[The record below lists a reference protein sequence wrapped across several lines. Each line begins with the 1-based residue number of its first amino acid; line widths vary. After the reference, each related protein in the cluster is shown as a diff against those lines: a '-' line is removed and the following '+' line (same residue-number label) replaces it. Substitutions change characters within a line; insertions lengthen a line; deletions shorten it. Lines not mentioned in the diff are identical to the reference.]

1 MSFMTNRLLSSISP
15 RLSIMMPIR
24 RRLNSSVPISSTPLI
39 LSSSSS
45 PVTRAVGFWLTGVA
59 AGVYAMVVLGGVT
72 RLTRS
77 GLSIV
82 EWRPAGEP
90 LPSTDS
96 DWDDA
101 FEKYKAFPEYQRVN
115 SRMTL
120 DEFKPIYFMEWAHR
134 MWGRGL
140 GVAFGVPLAAL
151 VVARAVP
158 TGLGPRLFGLLFLGG
173 TQGAIGWWM
182 VKSGLDAKRFAPT
195 DTPRVSPYRLATHLT
210 GAWALYSLLAWTAM
224 DLLRSSTPPTA
235 GGLIAA
241 RAVRPAA
248 IAAATLAGLTTFS
261 GAFVAGNDAGRA
273 YNDWPFFAGQLVPE
287 GIWEDHLGI
296 RNFFENTATVQFD
309 HRSLAYATLASVGVL
324 HAKMARVGG
333 KAVVPR
339 PVFRGAVMLGA
350 AVAAQATLGI
360 VTLMLYVPIAL
371 GAAHQAGALAVW
383 TSALWTLH
391 SVQSACRKVVP
402 GIQVVGTSI
411 LSASPRAAIT
421 IAAATA
427 ALATVTPSAGGA

>member
-1 MSFMTNRLLSSISP
+1 ML
-15 RLSIMMPIR
+15 PIR
-24 RRLNSSVPISSTPLI
+24 RFSKSTSVPVPQSSSTG
-39 LSSSSS
+39 
-45 PVTRAVGFWLTGVA
+45 VTRAVGFWLTGVA

-90 LPSTDS
+90 LPSTDTE
-96 DWDDA
+96 WDVA

-140 GVAFGVPLAAL
+140 GIAFGVPLAAL

-158 TGLGPRLFGLLFLGG
+158 SGLGPRLFGLLFLGG

-224 DLLRSSTPPTA
+224 DLLRTSTPPTA
-235 GGLIAA
+235 AGLNAA

-261 GAFVAGNDAGRA
+261 GAFVAGNDAGHA
-273 YNDWPFFAGQLVPE
+273 YNDWPFFAGRLVPE
-287 GIWEDHLGI
+287 DIWEDHLGI

-324 HAKMARVGG
+324 HVKIARAGG
-333 KAVVPR
+333 KAVIPR
-339 PVFRGAVMLGA
+339 PVFRGAIMLGA

-391 SVQSACRKVVP
+391 SVQSACRLVP
-402 GIQVVGTSI
+402 VSSPGTRI
-411 LSASPRAAIT
+411 LAASPRAAIAMT
-421 IAAATA
+421 AVA